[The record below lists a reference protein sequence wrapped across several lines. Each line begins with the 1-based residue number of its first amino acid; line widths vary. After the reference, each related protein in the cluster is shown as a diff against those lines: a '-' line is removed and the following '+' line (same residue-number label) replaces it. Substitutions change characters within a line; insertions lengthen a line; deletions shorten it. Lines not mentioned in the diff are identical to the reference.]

1 MKLKF
6 AVSAATA
13 FFAAAAAWASSLIVT
28 STGATYTP
36 DSGSVLE
43 FSDGKLTQ
51 DVEVADLTFQSGAIT
66 LDLNGWNLSC
76 SGSNFAEGSKI
87 TNSDES
93 LSVATFTNSRFG
105 DSPFKNVTFS
115 GNVKLVIN
123 GKSTKTKQIVNNANN
138 THTGGTTFIGFH
150 DQPNES
156 IVNNG
161 NMARI
166 KNVEDFGTGPL
177 TLMNGSRINYI
188 HDDSNGIFPW
198 SALVVTNDPG
208 NVLTNA
214 INLEKRADFAGDVR
228 IAENSA
234 LLLRVHGQSDSN
246 WSGSFADSKGTFI
259 LYPNGASRM
268 FMSGD
273 GNLSNMSLQFGNPG
287 AYFDLRLAGDAE
299 TVSIGELSTASDI
312 TEPMAEPHRIS
323 LPTGAKKLQVGAK
336 NTDSAFYGN
345 LGSGFAQ
352 ITLEKV
358 GTGTLTLASTNQYS
372 GATILTGGKL
382 KLDGYGYIARASTSN
397 AQVLFNGGTLV
408 LGENYN
414 ADGSIR
420 VDNFYTTNGNPASVQ
435 VDCEIFE
442 TNRAMNNTTNGFVK
456 TGPGMFKL
464 TNFHDNFYG
473 PVAVEEGEFYYAYK
487 GSASVAGD
495 ISISAGATLSFYG
508 SGKNLAK
515 EAKVSGGGTLKLI
528 TEDNHTAGWRINDES
543 DFSGFSGV
551 LEFPSA
557 IDYGTGVYGITSPYK
572 AADCN
577 HFENTTILVSGMP
590 ENAANLFSF
599 ERHVT
604 MGAFQLLS
612 DKAQVRMGTH
622 YDRYTITFGGKAG
635 SESILNGQFTTSKV
649 DLVKNGDTPLTIG
662 SSFAVVEGSTLTVNA
677 GTLIAN
683 QNISGEQNYTVNIAS
698 GVKLTGAGVF
708 GDVDLSKNDVVAP
721 ALTADTDKT
730 TEFTLLTA
738 KSINGTSATMTAL
751 LETVNASDKKGKWK
765 LVKKSNSDGTV
776 TLKCVYCNNGF
787 VVILR

>member
-1 MKLKF
+1 MKLKLAIGATTAIF
-6 AVSAATA
+6 AAT
-13 FFAAAAAWASSLIVT
+13 AAWASSLVIN

-43 FSDGKLTQ
+43 FPDGKLTQ
-51 DVEVADLTFQSGAIT
+51 DIEVADLTFQSGAIT

-93 LSVATFTNSRFG
+93 LSAATFTNSRFG

-123 GKSTKTKQIVNNANN
+123 GMSTKTKQIVNNANN
-138 THTGGTTFIGFH
+138 THIGGTTFIGFH

-188 HDDSNGIFPW
+188 HDDANGIFPW
-198 SALVVTNDPG
+198 SALVVTNGPG

-259 LYPNGASRM
+259 LYPNGTSRM

-273 GNLSNMSLQFGNPG
+273 GNLSSMSLQFGNPS

-299 TVSIGELSTASDI
+299 TISIGELSTASDI
-312 TEPMAEPHRIS
+312 IEPMAEPHRIT
-323 LPTGAKKLQVGAK
+323 LPDGAKKIQIGAK
-336 NTDSAFYGN
+336 NTDSTFYGN
-345 LGSGFAQ
+345 LGSGNAQ

-382 KLDGYGYIARASTSN
+382 KLDGYGYIVRASTSN

-414 ADGSIR
+414 VDGAIR
-420 VDNFYTTNGNPASVQ
+420 VDNFYTTNGNPARVQ
-435 VDCEIFE
+435 VDCDVFE

-487 GSASVAGD
+487 GSVSVAGD
-495 ISISAGATLSFYG
+495 ISISAGATLSLYA

-515 EAKVSGGGTLKLI
+515 EAKVSGRGTLKLI
-528 TEDNHTAGWRINDES
+528 TEDNHTSGWRINDES

-662 SSFAVVEGSTLTVNA
+662 PSFAVVEGSTLTVNA

-698 GVKLTGAGVF
+698 GVTLTGEGAF
-708 GDVDLSKNDVVAP
+708 GDVDLSKNDVVEP
-721 ALTADTDKT
+721 ALTAETDKT

-738 KSINGTSATMTAL
+738 TSITGTSATMTAL
-751 LETVNASDKKGKWK
+751 LNEVNASDKKGKWK
-765 LVKKSNSDGTV
+765 LVKKSNGDGTV
-776 TLKCVYCNNGF
+776 TLKCVYGKNAF
-787 VVILR
+787 VIILR